1 MRSVAEIDKDIAE
14 VKARMASENPQRSS
28 PEYRAARFDYIVNGD
43 RSGLDAYQTSL
54 QAAIQNKLQ
63 RESSEKMMQLQQ
75 GMADDD
81 QRYQWRKDYAL
92 AQNALREVNSNPK
105 SSEKDKADAQAY
117 VDFYEDYGEKKGW
130 YKRPATPEAD
140 KENVPP
146 TGENQNSQSSVVP
159 SDWQNVS
166 AKAQGVI
173 DTDTSTPEDIDAAIA
188 SLKPFAGNTHVA
200 EDLAKLN
207 SGLENK
213 RNLIETTKAWEKAQE
228 KANSEIDRK
237 GVKIADLKAQK
248 KEIEKYKDQKGY
260 DTLVTKLDNK
270 IKALNPADL
279 GPIKA
284 AVAKQWTDAGLRAI
298 IARMRRD
305 GKTERTENLNID
317 GKTVPVKINAFNDGS
332 GTVTTDKGKVLREI
346 PFNK

>member
-14 VKARMASENPQRSS
+14 VKARMASENPQRTS

-43 RSGLDAYQTSL
+43 RSGLDAYQNSL

-63 RESSEKMMQLQQ
+63 RESNEKMSQIQQ

-117 VDFYEDYGEKKGW
+117 VNFYEDYGAKKGW
-130 YKRPATPEAD
+130 MQKPVSAPVAAPAAPAAAPAVVET
-140 KENVPP
+140 VPA
-146 TGENQNSQSSVVP
+146 
-159 SDWQNVS
+159 DWQNVS

-173 DTDTSTPEDIDAAIA
+173 DTDTSTSEDIEAAIN

-213 RNLIETTKAWEKAQE
+213 RNAIETTKAWEKAQE

-248 KEIEKYKDQKGY
+248 KEIEKFKDQKGY

-270 IKALNPADL
+270 IKALTPADL

-284 AVAKQWTDAGLRAI
+284 AVKNQWTDAGLRAI
-298 IARMRRD
+298 VARMRRD
-305 GKTERTENLNID
+305 GKTESSYNINVD
-317 GKTVPVKINAFNDGS
+317 GKTVQVKVNAFSDGS
-332 GTVTTDKGKVLREI
+332 GTVTTDKGKVLREV

>member
-14 VKARMASENPQRSS
+14 VKARMASENPQRTS

-63 RESSEKMMQLQQ
+63 RESSEKMMQVQQ

-92 AQNALREVNSNPK
+92 AQNALREVNGNPK
-105 SSEKDKADAQAY
+105 SSEKDKADAKAY
-117 VDFYEDYGEKKGW
+117 VDFYEDYGAKKGW
-130 YKRPATPEAD
+130 MQKPVSAPVTVQAAPAATPAVAET
-140 KENVPP
+140 VPA
-146 TGENQNSQSSVVP
+146 
-159 SDWQNVS
+159 DWQNVS

-173 DTDTSTPEDIDAAIA
+173 DTDTSTSEDIEAAIN

-213 RNLIETTKAWEKAQE
+213 RNAIETTKAWEKAQE
-228 KANSEIDRK
+228 KANSEIDRN
-237 GVKIADLKAQK
+237 GVKIADLKSQK
-248 KEIEKYKDQKGY
+248 KEIEKFKDQKGY

-270 IKALNPADL
+270 IKALTPADL

-284 AVAKQWTDAGLRAI
+284 AVNKKWSDAGLRAI
-298 IARMRRD
+298 IASMRRE
-305 GKTERTENLNID
+305 GKTERPYNINID

-332 GTVTTDKGKVLREI
+332 GTVTTDKGKILREVS
-346 PFNK
+346 FSK

>member
-14 VKARMASENPQRSS
+14 VKARMASENPQRTS

-63 RESSEKMMQLQQ
+63 RESSEKMMQIQQ

-92 AQNALREVNSNPK
+92 AQNALREVNSNPT

-117 VDFYEDYGEKKGW
+117 VDFYEDYGTKKGW
-130 YKRPATPEAD
+130 MQKPVSAPATVAPVAQAPATATVET
-140 KENVPP
+140 VPA
-146 TGENQNSQSSVVP
+146 
-159 SDWQNVS
+159 DWQNVS

-237 GVKIADLKAQK
+237 GVKIADLTAQK

-270 IKALNPADL
+270 IKALTPPDL
-279 GPIKA
+279 GPIKT
-284 AVAKQWTDAGLRAI
+284 AVKQKWTIAGLRAI
-298 IARMRRD
+298 IARMRRE
-305 GKTERTENLNID
+305 GKTEQPYNINVNE
-317 GKTVPVKINAFNDGS
+317 KTVPVKVNAFTDGS
-332 GTVTTDKGKVLREI
+332 GTVTTDKGKVLLEV

>member
-1 MRSVAEIDKDIAE
+1 M
-14 VKARMASENPQRSS
+14 
-28 PEYRAARFDYIVNGD
+28 NGD
-43 RSGLDAYQTSL
+43 RSGLDAYQNSL

-63 RESSEKMMQLQQ
+63 RESSEKLTQIQQ

-105 SSEKDKADAQAY
+105 SSEKDKADAKAY
-117 VDFYEDYGEKKGW
+117 VDFYEDYGAKKGW
-130 YKRPATPEAD
+130 MQKPVSAQVAAPAAPAAAPAVVET
-140 KENVPP
+140 VPA
-146 TGENQNSQSSVVP
+146 
-159 SDWQNVS
+159 DWQNIS

-173 DTDTSTPEDIDAAIA
+173 DTDTSTSEDIEAALA

-200 EDLAKLN
+200 DDLAKLN

-213 RNLIETTKAWEKAQE
+213 RNAIETTKAWEKAQE

-248 KEIEKYKDQKGY
+248 KEIEKFKDQKGY

-270 IKALNPADL
+270 IKALTPPDL
-279 GPIKA
+279 GPVKA
-284 AVAKQWTDAGLRAI
+284 AVRKQWTDAALRAI

-305 GKTERTENLNID
+305 GKTERPYNINID
-317 GKTVPVKINAFNDGS
+317 GKTVPVKVNAFGDGS
-332 GTVTTDKGKVLREI
+332 GTVTTDKGKVLLEV

>member
-14 VKARMASENPQRSS
+14 VKARMASENPQRTS

-43 RSGLDAYQTSL
+43 RSGLDAYQNSL

-63 RESSEKMMQLQQ
+63 RESSEKMMQAQQ

-92 AQNALREVNSNPK
+92 AQNALREVNGNPK

-117 VDFYEDYGEKKGW
+117 VDFYEDYGAKKGW
-130 YKRPATPEAD
+130 MQKPVSAPVAAPAAPAAAPAVVET
-140 KENVPP
+140 VPA
-146 TGENQNSQSSVVP
+146 
-159 SDWQNVS
+159 DWQNVS
-166 AKAQGVI
+166 AKAQAVI
-173 DTDTSTPEDIDAAIA
+173 DTDTSTPEEIEAAKK
-188 SLKPFAGNTHVA
+188 SLEPFAGNTHVA

-228 KANSEIDRK
+228 KVNSEIDRK

-248 KEIEKYKDQKGY
+248 KEIEKFKDQKGY

-270 IKALNPADL
+270 INALNPPDL
-279 GPIKA
+279 GPVKA
-284 AVAKQWTDAGLRAI
+284 AVRKQWTDAALRAI

-305 GKTERTENLNID
+305 GKTESSYNINVD
-317 GKTVPVKINAFNDGS
+317 GKTVPVKVNAFSDGS
-332 GTVTTDKGKVLREI
+332 GTVTTDKGKVLREV